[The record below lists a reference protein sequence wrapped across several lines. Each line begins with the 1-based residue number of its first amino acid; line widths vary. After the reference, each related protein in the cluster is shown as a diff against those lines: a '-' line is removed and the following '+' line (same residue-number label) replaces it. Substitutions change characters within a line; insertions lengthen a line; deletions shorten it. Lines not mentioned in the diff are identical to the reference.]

1 MNNKKQRDKKT
12 DFDAVII
19 GAGFAGLYMLHSLR
33 EQGLTAQVYDT
44 ADNVGGVWY
53 WNRYPGAHCDSE
65 AVYYGFTFSEELYK
79 GWTWSKRY
87 APQPEI
93 LDYLNYVADTLDLR
107 KDIKFNTRV
116 NTAEF
121 DEEKNIW
128 RIETSNGSVVTAKYF
143 ISGVGCLSASN
154 VPNIK
159 GLAEFKGEW
168 YHTGRWPHTKV
179 DFTGKRVGVIG
190 TGSSGMQLI
199 PEVAKTADHLTVF
212 QRTPQYT
219 TPAGNRPLEKEYVD
233 ELKANLQQ
241 LRKEMLSSPTGQP
254 FKRSPLS
261 VLDDTPEAQ
270 NKKFEEA
277 WEKGLPFFPL
287 YNDILTNEKSNEIVA
302 EFVRKK
308 IGEVIKD
315 QETAKKLMPNYYFGT
330 KRPVRDSYYYETFN
344 RENVSLVDVK
354 YEEPIQE
361 ITENGVR
368 TKKGEYELDMIIFA
382 TGYDAMTGS
391 LIKFDLI
398 GKDGITLKEKWE
410 NGASVSTYLGIAH
423 AGFPNFFTITGP
435 ESPSVITNVPTAIE
449 QHVEWISNCIQNMED
464 NEIDAIEADSE
475 AEKGWSAHCRE
486 MAESTLYVKT
496 ESWYTGAN
504 IEGKPRGFLI
514 YVGGL
519 NNYKKIC
526 DEVAE
531 NGYKGFSI
539 KTSSHTTV

>member
-33 EQGLTAQVYDT
+33 EQGLTARVYDT

-65 AVYYGFTFSEELYK
+65 AAYYGFTFSEELYK

-143 ISGVGCLSASN
+143 ISGVGCLSSSN

-159 GLAEFKGEW
+159 GLNDFKGEW
-168 YHTGRWPHTKV
+168 YHTGRWPHSKV

-219 TPAGNRPLEKEYVD
+219 TPAGNRPLDKEYID
-233 ELKANLQQ
+233 ELKANVQQ
-241 LRKEMLSSPTGQP
+241 LRKDMLSSPTGQP
-254 FKRSPLS
+254 FKRAPLS

-270 NKKFEEA
+270 DKKFEEA

-308 IGEVIKD
+308 IGEVVKD
-315 QETAKKLMPNYYFGT
+315 QETARKLMPNYYFGT

-449 QHVEWISNCIQNMED
+449 QHVEWISNCIQYMED

-531 NGYKGFSI
+531 NSYKGFSI
-539 KTSSHTTV
+539 KTSTKTIV

>member
-12 DFDAVII
+12 DFDAVIT

-33 EQGLTAQVYDT
+33 EQGLTARVYDT

-241 LRKEMLSSPTGQP
+241 LRNDMLSSPSGQP

-308 IGEVIKD
+308 IGEVVKD
-315 QETAKKLMPNYYFGT
+315 QDTAKKLMPNYYFGT

-449 QHVEWISNCIQNMED
+449 QHVEWISKCIQYMED
-464 NEIDAIEADSE
+464 NLIEAIEADSE

>member
-1 MNNKKQRDKKT
+1 M
-12 DFDAVII
+12 II

-33 EQGLTAQVYDT
+33 EQGLTARVYDT

-143 ISGVGCLSASN
+143 ISGVGCLSSSN

-159 GLAEFKGEW
+159 GLNDFKGEW

-219 TPAGNRPLEKEYVD
+219 TPAGNRPLDKEYID
-233 ELKANLQQ
+233 ELKANVQQ
-241 LRKEMLSSPTGQP
+241 LRKDMLSSPTGQP
-254 FKRSPLS
+254 FKRAPLS

-270 NKKFEEA
+270 DKKFEEA

-308 IGEVIKD
+308 IGEVVKD
-315 QETAKKLMPNYYFGT
+315 QETARKLMPNYYFGT

-449 QHVEWISNCIQNMED
+449 QHVEWISNCIQYMED

-531 NGYKGFSI
+531 NSYKGFSI
-539 KTSSHTTV
+539 KTSTKTIV